1 MKLSKLIPMAFSLIL
16 TFFIAACSQEKSDTV
31 RWFNATHAILTAT
44 NQGDVEIYGG
54 EKPSAGAKQTYR
66 NMLKEWWDITNK
78 EQLVETIITLA
89 ETNSPK
95 DVAAWDY
102 SRAFGLLSAGYLA
115 EYLTREQALNM
126 SLELAKKVQ
135 PLYHSWDEFFEG
147 YFKGYEQWSEKSSE
161 LRRKTYQLI
170 KNYDNS
176 PYNLPWNLEL
186 KKDW

>member
-1 MKLSKLIPMAFSLIL
+1 MKLSKLIPAVFSIVL
-16 TFFIAACSQEKSDTV
+16 TFFIVACSKEKSDTI

-54 EKPSAGAKQTYR
+54 EKPSAEAKQTYR

-102 SRAFGLLSAGYLA
+102 SRAFGLLSAGY
-115 EYLTREQALNM
+115 
-126 SLELAKKVQ
+126 
-135 PLYHSWDEFFEG
+135 P
-147 YFKGYEQWSEKSSE
+147 
-161 LRRKTYQLI
+161 
-170 KNYDNS
+170 
-176 PYNLPWNLEL
+176 
-186 KKDW
+186 

>member
-1 MKLSKLIPMAFSLIL
+1 MQRLSHIVLNINVLPNNPECSTTKCCAA
-16 TFFIAACSQEKSDTV
+16 FFIRK
-31 RWFNATHAILTAT
+31 
-44 NQGDVEIYGG
+44 
-54 EKPSAGAKQTYR
+54 
-66 NMLKEWWDITNK
+66 NK
-78 EQLVETIITLA
+78 ELD

-95 DVAAWDY
+95 ETAAWDY

-147 YFKGYEQWSEKSSE
+147 YFKGYEEWSEKSSE